1 MVKLCYHGIFQPKQ
15 HFIVV
20 RDRKTNKGKK
30 KYIFNDKTIDK
41 IIKHQKDYEDIFVSK
56 YAKNGVVSCIIWDF
70 DSDTRSEAYDEI
82 AICKE
87 KLDNLGFNCIIV
99 DSTNK
104 GYHLYIQMQPLPF
117 DDESFNEFQ
126 NLLLNKINI
135 NLKTLDKVNYN
146 AGLGGNIRC
155 INSIHPSTLKKV
167 SIIDGEF
174 IDYNYPNQ
182 TAYELR
188 ITAEKKQFSS
198 KVSTMSLD
206 ERKEL
211 YKQIQ

>member
-1 MVKLCYHGIFQPKQ
+1 MFLVK
-15 HFIVV
+15 
-20 RDRKTNKGKK
+20 RKTIN
-30 KYIFNDKTIDK
+30 K
-41 IIKHQKDYEDIFVSK
+41 IIKQQKDHEDIFVSK
-56 YAKNGVVSCIIWDF
+56 YAKNRVVSCIIWDF
-70 DSDTRSEAYDEI
+70 DSDTRSEAYNEI

-87 KLDNLGFNCIIV
+87 KLDNMGFNCIIV

-117 DDESFNEFQ
+117 DNESFNEFQ
-126 NLLLNKINI
+126 NLLLNKINT

-174 IDYNYPNQ
+174 INYNYPNQ

-188 ITAEKKQFSS
+188 LTAEKKQFSS
-198 KVSTMSLD
+198 EISTMSLD